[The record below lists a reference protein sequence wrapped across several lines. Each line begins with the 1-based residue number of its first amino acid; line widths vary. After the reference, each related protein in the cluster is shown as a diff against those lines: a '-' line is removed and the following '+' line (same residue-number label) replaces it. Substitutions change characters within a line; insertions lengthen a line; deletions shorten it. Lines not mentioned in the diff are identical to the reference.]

1 MVVKQRYFD
10 MEVFSVNDDHPSHD
24 MAIGQMF
31 VKEHGGF
38 YDHVA
43 TSVEGVPNPD
53 GIVGPHPY
61 YFRFDRL
68 RVRVPMFI
76 ILPWIDKGTDW
87 KKDENM
93 AGEWNHTSGQ
103 WNGDANDKGIQT
115 REDYRFYAI
124 LAEYPEFN
132 NKDKILLFQ
141 FSVKHE

>member
-31 VKEHGGF
+31 VKEV
-38 YDHVA
+38 YEVLRK
-43 TSVEGVPNPD
+43 SPQ
-53 GIVGPHPY
+53 
-61 YFRFDRL
+61 L